1 MRNILR
7 TGARGPVTG
16 ARSYRAG
23 DVTRSNAQRAG
34 AVGRVGNAGPY

>member
-1 MRNILR
+1 MRGIIR
-7 TGARGPVTG
+7 TGARQPVTG
-16 ARSYRAG
+16 NRAFRAG